1 MTTFLIG
8 LAIAFVLGQFI
19 TRYKY
24 EYLLKESNLVPSTL
38 AAKYKKILGTH
49 FDFYKLLPPKSK
61 KIFEYRVAR
70 FIKLKEFIPRQ
81 LTEVTDE
88 MKVLISASAIQ
99 LTFGL
104 PKVFLRHFRYILVF
118 PETFYSQSNQTYHKG
133 EVNPMKNAIVLSWKD
148 FVDGYI
154 RNEGINLGLHE
165 MAHALQLENIVEN
178 GEFGFLRDEDIE
190 KWRAIA
196 SREIEK
202 MRTGEATFFREY
214 GSTNHAEFF
223 SVAVENF
230 FERPIEF
237 NDYHSELYKVLTD
250 LLNQDPLLLI
260 KN

>member
-8 LAIAFVLGQFI
+8 LAIAFVLGQLI

-24 EYLLKESNLVPSTL
+24 EYLLKESNLIPSTL
-38 AAKYKKILGTH
+38 AAKYKKILDTH
-49 FDFYKLLPPKSK
+49 FNFYQLLPSKSK

-104 PKVFLRHFRYILVF
+104 PKIFLRHFKYILVF
-118 PETFYSQSNQTYHKG
+118 PETFYSKANRTYHKG

-178 GEFGFLRDEDIE
+178 GEFGFLKDEDIE
-190 KWRAIA
+190 KWREIA
-196 SREIEK
+196 SVEIEK

-230 FERPIEF
+230 FERPGEF
-237 NDYHSELYKVLTD
+237 NEYHAELYKVLTD

-260 KN
+260 KK